1 MEHAN
6 PDMVK
11 SGSIMLHP
19 IRLKILTTLEHEK
32 GEMYIDKIAEKVNID
47 RRLVSF
53 HLGVLQNYGFL
64 ESSFK
69 IVQEPHS
76 KGKAGRFFKLT
87 TKYEETKTELSD
99 LLKS

>member
-1 MEHAN
+1 MDKFD

-11 SGSIMLHP
+11 NGIIMLHP
-19 IRLKILTTLEHEK
+19 ARLKILYLLEEK
-32 GEMYIDKIAEKVNID
+32 GEMYIDEIANHVGID

-53 HLGVLQNYGFL
+53 HLGVLQNHGFL

-87 TKYEETKTELSD
+87 TKYKETKIRLSD